1 MSEGENHLF
10 LEGVRVLDFTQFLPG
25 PFATKRLADMGAQ
38 VIKIEPPQGD
48 PARRLGRTEQET
60 GIVFLA
66 NNEHKQSIYVNLK
79 SAADRERV
87 MQIAATVDVVLEGFR
102 PGVAERLGI
111 GFEQIRKINPSIIY
125 CSLTGYGQPPN
136 RLAHLAGHDLNYV
149 ARSGLL
155 TQLTDR
161 TGQPIVPNFQF
172 ADLIGGLVAEE
183 AILAALV
190 NKQRTGKGAYL
201 DVAMLAALQGMLHIH
216 AMAVAT
222 NGVEDGMEETTG
234 KYVCYNLYSTQD
246 GRMVTLAALE
256 EKFWKN
262 FCLAVNE
269 PNWIDKQYSPA
280 VEYDPVYQQIREL
293 FQQRTMKEWSE
304 LGEQADCCLQP
315 ALTIQE
321 AFYSQDYS

>member
-1 MSEGENHLF
+1 MNESENQLF
-10 LEGVRVLDFTQFLPG
+10 LQGVRVLDFTQFLPG

-48 PARRLGRTEQET
+48 PARRLGRTVRET

-66 NNEHKQSIYVNLK
+66 NNEHKQSVRYNLK
-79 SAADRERV
+79 TAADRERV
-87 MQIAATVDVVLEGFR
+87 LQIAATADVVLEGFR

-111 GFEQIRKINPSIIY
+111 GFEQVQQVNPTVIY
-125 CSLTGYGQPPN
+125 CSLTGYGQPPSQ
-136 RLAHLAGHDLNYV
+136 LAHLAGHDLNYV

-155 TQLTDR
+155 AQLTDR
-161 TGQPIVPNFQF
+161 MGQPIVPNFQF

-190 NKQRTGKGAYL
+190 NKQRTGKGTYL
-201 DVAMLAALQGMLHIH
+201 DVAMLAALQGMLHVH

-222 NGVEDGMEETTG
+222 NGVEDGMQETTG
-234 KYVCYNLYSTQD
+234 KFVCYNLYFTQD

-262 FCLAVNE
+262 FCLAVNR

-280 VEYDPVYQQIREL
+280 IENHPIYQQIREL
-293 FQQRTMKEWSE
+293 FKQRTMKEWSE
-304 LGEQADCCLQP
+304 LGEKEDCCLQP
-315 ALTIQE
+315 VLNIQE